1 MLIGL
6 KGTQNRSARGPTP
19 PLAAPPAAT
28 KAAGAA
34 RPEPL
39 YRYLNREAR
48 TLPVPLMNVING
60 GLHADNPLDV
70 QEFMLV
76 PIGGARFADA
86 LRMGVETFH
95 ALRSI
100 LRGRELST
108 AVGDEGGFAPALRST
123 EEVLDVLLDAIRKAG
138 YRAGTDVAVAID
150 VAASNLYKNGTY
162 RFAGEGIQRQTGELL
177 TYYARLCET
186 YPIVSLEDGLAEDE
200 WEGWRDLTARLGSTT
215 QLVGDDLFVTN
226 PARLRRGIE
235 LHVANAILIKGNQ
248 IGTLTQ
254 TLEAVATPEGPRDA
268 SIISHLPDG
277 TEENTISDL
286 AAATGAGL
294 DLSGAGQ

>member
-1 MLIGL
+1 MERDA
-6 KGTQNRSARGPTP
+6 TRNSPARGATPRWGP
-19 PLAAPPAAT
+19 PLAGE
-28 KAAGAA
+28 KGGAA
-34 RPEPL
+34 RRQEPL

-48 TLPVPLMNVING
+48 TLPVPLMNVVNG

-150 VAASNLYKNGTY
+150 
-162 RFAGEGIQRQTGELL
+162 R
-177 TYYARLCET
+177 
-186 YPIVSLEDGLAEDE
+186 
-200 WEGWRDLTARLGSTT
+200 
-215 QLVGDDLFVTN
+215 
-226 PARLRRGIE
+226 
-235 LHVANAILIKGNQ
+235 
-248 IGTLTQ
+248 
-254 TLEAVATPEGPRDA
+254 
-268 SIISHLPDG
+268 
-277 TEENTISDL
+277 
-286 AAATGAGL
+286 
-294 DLSGAGQ
+294 